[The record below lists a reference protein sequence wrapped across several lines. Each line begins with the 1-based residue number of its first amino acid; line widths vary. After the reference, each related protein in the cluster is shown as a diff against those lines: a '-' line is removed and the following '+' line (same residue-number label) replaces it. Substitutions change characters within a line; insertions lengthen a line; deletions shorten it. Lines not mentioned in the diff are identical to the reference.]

1 MSSNKKHI
9 KISIFLHVISII
21 ILLVSFTIPLCPA
34 ISMTSGDVKKTYGS
48 CYSFIFGG
56 KINSSNISYNA
67 KGLSGLA
74 MAGFIMLIISFI
86 IVCISFFIKEPIV
99 KRPLF
104 VFIWSVM
111 IIISSIIFAS
121 LHRSFS
127 GILADSLIN
136 GHSDAVSNNVYNNTN
151 MKFGV
156 WGITFFGFISSFL
169 LLASF
174 LFYGTLDRVRSRIG
188 LI

>member
-1 MSSNKKHI
+1 MSNNKKNI
-9 KISIFLHVISII
+9 RISILLRVISLV
-21 ILLVSFTIPLCPA
+21 ILLISFVIPLCPA
-34 ISMTSGDVKKTYGS
+34 ITMTSGDVKKTYGP

-56 KINSSNISYNA
+56 KINSSNISYSA

-74 MAGFIMLIISFI
+74 MAGFIILIISFI
-86 IVCISFFIKEPIV
+86 IICISFFVKDPIV

-104 VFIWSVM
+104 VFIGLVM
-111 IIISSIIFAS
+111 IIISSIFFAS

-151 MKFGV
+151 MEFGV

-169 LLASF
+169 LLVSL
-174 LFYGTLDRVRSRIG
+174 LFDGTFNRVCSKIG